1 MKKDEIEGRL
11 IDFIEN
17 EKHWFGVKNVR
28 WLILDE
34 ADAMIGE
41 GLDENIRKPVRSKV
55 PLTWIERITGGDGAL
70 VSQLE
75 HLKGEKDRTRMKKDE
90 G

>member
-1 MKKDEIEGRL
+1 M
-11 IDFIEN
+11 
-17 EKHWFGVKNVR
+17 KNVR

-55 PLTWIERITGGDGAL
+55 HLTWIERIIGLQVVMVPLLA
-70 VSQLE
+70 SWSI
-75 HLKGEKDRTRMKKDE
+75 
-90 G
+90 